1 MCTISRARACTACMV
16 WCGAGHAWCG
26 VGQAMHASVC
36 AATRCETRHRSYSC
50 RPDDQA
56 AHRWLSGRAAWMVSS
71 DLDVRRRFNAYDK
84 DQSGQLSHP
93 EVRQI
98 CADLHYDVGEEYVEG
113 VMQEFTN
120 EKGWIGYP
128 EFGNLWQHLGG
139 EQRLAMYEGE
149 ETAMRVTVPAGVQA
163 GGLLTVAT
171 PDGNDM
177 VAEAVPPPPN
187 DAYPGERS
195 RASATH
201 SQWQHA
207 GRRAMIMSSMQTE
220 QASPTAPAS
229 AAVSAYRAQKLL
241 ERKKQK
247 ADAQAAAEA
256 ASQLDNGTLLVL

>member
-1 MCTISRARACTACMV
+1 MSRKRSGVV
-16 WCGAGHAWCG
+16 WG
-26 VGQAMHASVC
+26 SSRRVC
-36 AATRCETRHRSYSC
+36 ADARRAIAA
-50 RPDDQA
+50 DDQA

-71 DLDVRRRFNAYDK
+71 DPDVRSRFNAYDK

-195 RASATH
+195 RASATQ

-229 AAVSAYRAQKLL
+229 AAVSEYRAQKLL